1 MGLKSLLKKAWPSTD
16 ACKYAEQAEHLAVA
30 DSLLAEV
37 EYQIKELESLQRDQ
51 EAERRRQETGVDYSW
66 LVSVTPKSYDIP
78 QLERLELEELCYKVN
93 KVECGKIIALFRDA
107 MLRTH
112 PVAQVARVMRSC
124 ILQVIEHRPRDQ
136 TVIEWMAKRT
146 MSLSN
151 LRIRISPRVE
161 PSSAAAGGEGIED
174 VEMQNTRHRE
184 QRAMSVPDFSVAR
197 LPV

>member
-1 MGLKSLLKKAWPSTD
+1 MIGLKSLLKKAWPATD
-16 ACKYAEQAEHLAVA
+16 ACKHAEQAEHLAIA

-37 EYQIKELESLQRDQ
+37 DYQIKELESMHREQD
-51 EAERRRQETGVDYSW
+51 AERRRQETGVDYSW
-66 LVSVTPKSYDIP
+66 LVSVMPKTYDIP

-107 MLRTH
+107 MIREH
-112 PVAQVARVMRSC
+112 PVNEIARIMRSC
-124 ILQVIEHRPRDQ
+124 VLQVIEHRPHEESMM
-136 TVIEWMAKRT
+136 EWMAKRT

-161 PSSAAAGGEGIED
+161 PTAGSDGIED
-174 VEMQNTRHRE
+174 VEMQNTQHRE
-184 QRAMSVPDFSVAR
+184 HRAMSVPDFSVTR